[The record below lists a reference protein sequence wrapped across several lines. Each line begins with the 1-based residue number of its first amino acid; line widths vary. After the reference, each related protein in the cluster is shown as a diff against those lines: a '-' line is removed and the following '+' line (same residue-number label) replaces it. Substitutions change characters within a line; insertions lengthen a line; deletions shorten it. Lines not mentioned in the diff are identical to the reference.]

1 MKLANAPNRKLN
13 SFLEIAKIPTKIDTM
28 TIYEHMDLMRLHGSD
43 LTETIKYCLW
53 DAYSLTLIMDTVI
66 QYV

>member
-1 MKLANAPNRKLN
+1 
-13 SFLEIAKIPTKIDTM
+13 
-28 TIYEHMDLMRLHGSD
+28 MRIKDAD

-66 QYV
+66 